1 MSASPR
7 KTMMSFVIPIPRVSD
22 PHQSVADQFR
32 KRIIEHNVNQGELSR
47 IKARHA
53 PMYIAELRF
62 RRECDHIHGLAKTDG
77 DQFQFTRWYEFL
89 NAVFGFIETMS
100 VPDKVAQISEFR
112 NHLRVLSGDAVL
124 NFDVPGT
131 SRLSLGKRGY
141 DAREDGGAP
150 APKQLCLSGAGG
162 SYRPVE
168 TRVDGAQTKSM
179 QQTMLVGGQSLKQ
192 TFSSDGASRQD
203 SSIPASIFM
212 PNPDAVVRLCEFL
225 SDKVYKTLPVVDVI
239 PGESKANEHKRKKK
253 AWSIAPLVMRAVAR
267 FLPPFTTTNQV
278 WAEISMKLPAGQAME
293 LAEVNQ
299 CFQPTS
305 WHGCFTLSM
314 NPYSIDFTY
323 GVGPEVERKACF
335 LELWRRALNLEG
347 ALAKLVAYLDRVFE
361 CVVATSPSPPGHMPP
376 RLSSV
381 PPKVIGNVRSLLLA
395 GAGLYGC
402 GKAFWHEGLAR
413 KAYLE
418 ALPACGDPQI
428 TERIKW
434 LQGGRAAA
442 FEVLYPHVDEL
453 SLLPTLALVFSLR
466 EPLSHLN
473 EETCRKQVLEIMKGE
488 RDSRVRLY
496 SDCLG
501 WLERYGGELTR

>member
-1 MSASPR
+1 
-7 KTMMSFVIPIPRVSD
+7 
-22 PHQSVADQFR
+22 
-32 KRIIEHNVNQGELSR
+32 
-47 IKARHA
+47 
-53 PMYIAELRF
+53 MYIAELRF
-62 RRECDHIHGLAKTDG
+62 RQDGDLIHGLAKTDG

-89 NAVFGFIETMS
+89 NAVFGSIETMS
-100 VPDKVAQISEFR
+100 VGDKVAQISEFR

-131 SRLSLGKRGY
+131 TRFGKRARE
-141 DAREDGGAP
+141 AREDGGAP
-150 APKQLCLSGAGG
+150 ATKQLCLSGAGG

-168 TRVDGAQTKSM
+168 TRVDGNQTKLL
-179 QQTMLVGGQSLKQ
+179 QQTVLVAAQPPKQSL
-192 TFSSDGASRQD
+192 SSDGASRQD

-225 SDKVYKTLPVVDVI
+225 TDKVYKGLPVVDSI
-239 PGESKANEHKRKKK
+239 PGESKVNEHKRKKK
-253 AWSIAPLVMRAVAR
+253 ALSFAPLVMRAVAR

-278 WAEISMKLPAGQAME
+278 WAEVSVKLPAGQAME
-293 LAEVNQ
+293 LAELNQ

-305 WHGCFTLSM
+305 WHGCFALSM

-347 ALAKLVAYLDRVFE
+347 ALAKLVVYLDRLFE
-361 CVVATSPSPPGHMPP
+361 CVVATSAFTPGHMPP

-381 PPKVIGNVRSLLLA
+381 PPKVIGNVRTLLLA
-395 GAGLYGC
+395 GAGLHGN
-402 GKAFWHEGLAR
+402 GKSFWEESASR
-413 KAYLE
+413 QEYLKT
-418 ALPACGDPQI
+418 LPACGDPQI

-434 LQGGRAAA
+434 LQGGRDAA

-466 EPLSHLN
+466 EPLSHLD

-488 RDSRVRLY
+488 RESRVKLY